1 MREVTVLERGGGREG
16 EEDVAE
22 GKGH

>member
-1 MREVTVLERGGGREG
+1 VSSSTG

-22 GKGH
+22 C